1 MAWYPDTPE
10 EWSAVGGVLAALG
23 VAWKKYRSE
32 RRSVMAVET
41 CPAHMQIDDRLNKSE
56 ADRAQIKTTLTEHGQ
71 SIAVTVALLRELKE
85 DVAEN
90 RRLVSVKMDDVSEKL
105 SELAVRVA
113 RNGRNT

>member
-1 MAWYPDTPE
+1 MAWYPDTAE

-32 RRSVMAVET
+32 RRSVMAIET
-41 CPAHMQIDDRLNKSE
+41 CPAHLQMDDRMTKSE

-71 SIAVTVALLRELKE
+71 SIAVTVALLKELKE

-90 RRLVSVKMDDVSEKL
+90 RRLVSIKLDDVSDKI
-105 SELAVRVA
+105 SDLAIKIA
-113 RNGRNT
+113 RNNGRA